1 MTTDQDAA
9 VALAE
14 LRVLRGKINR
24 ADVGQRTRLAHRFD
38 LAQAARDAGATWTQ
52 INEAAGVA
60 NMQATVS
67 GKRPSVD

>member
-9 VALAE
+9 LALAE

-24 ADVGQRTRLAHRFD
+24 ADVGQRSRLGQRYD
-38 LAQAARDAGATWTQ
+38 LAQAARTAGATWTQ